1 MENIVGKYA
10 SYFAHLINV
19 WKLILANAMAFAH
32 VTGLLKRAGSLRGFA
47 EAVAPVTKDNGVPSA
62 GLLVTPGFSWETLG
76 VGGARPRDKAVR
88 VTEGRILPTA
98 LIMRSNT

>member
-47 EAVAPVTKDNGVPSA
+47 EAVAECAECGAPCDPRLQLG
-62 GLLVTPGFSWETLG
+62 TPGRW
-76 VGGARPRDKAVR
+76 
-88 VTEGRILPTA
+88 
-98 LIMRSNT
+98 RSTTQR